1 MVVMALENSSYPED
15 VRVRGEAQELVA
27 AGLDVTVLAPRASG
41 QRRTEVV
48 DGVKVRRYRLPTP
61 DGISGI
67 LVEYAVAGVQLTLL
81 LLDELRR
88 GVDVVHLHNP
98 PDLLFPIAGVARLMG
113 RTVIFDHHDLS
124 PELYEQKFGD
134 GWPAAVLRWC
144 ERMTMRAAHLVIST
158 NESHRMVAIRRG
170 GMSAENVVVVRN
182 GPRRAT
188 IVDEPRIRDGQI
200 SDPRLCYVG
209 ALGTQDGVSVLPEV
223 VLRLQSRG
231 LNPKLTVVGDGPELP
246 VIRQAASELGVLD
259 RFHFTGRVAHGDVP
273 GLIGEADI
281 CLDVAPCSPLNHQS
295 TMIKI
300 GEYLAAGRP
309 TVTFA
314 LDETRRTAGDC
325 ALYARDGDLDSFCDL
340 IERLCGDAALRQT
353 LSRSG
358 VERAQDLTWERS
370 AEQLRLAYELATECI
385 DRS

>member
-1 MVVMALENSSYPED
+1 MALENHSYPED

-48 DGVKVRRYRLPTP
+48 DGVTVRRYRLPTP

-67 LVEYAVAGVQLTLL
+67 LVEYALAAVQLTLL

-98 PDLLFPIAGVARLMG
+98 PDLLFPIAGAARVMG
-113 RTVIFDHHDLS
+113 ATIIFDHHDLA
-124 PELYEQKFGD
+124 PELYEQKFGG
-134 GWPAAVLRWC
+134 GWPTAILRWC
-144 ERMTMRAAHLVIST
+144 ERMTMRAAHLVISV

-170 GMSAENVVVVRN
+170 GVSPENVVVVRN

-188 IVDEPRIRDGQI
+188 IVAEPQTRDGKI
-200 SDPRLCYVG
+200 VDPRLCYVG
-209 ALGTQDGVSVLPEV
+209 ALGTQDGVLVLPEV
-223 VLRLQSRG
+223 LLRLQDRG
-231 LNPKLTVVGDGPELP
+231 LNARLMVVGDGPELP
-246 VIRQAASELGVLD
+246 AIRKAARELGVLD
-259 RFHFTGRVAHGDVP
+259 RLEFTGRVPHGEVP
-273 GLIGEADI
+273 GLIAGADI
-281 CLDVAPCSPLNHQS
+281 CLDVAQCSPLNHQS

-309 TVTFA
+309 IVTFA
-314 LDETRRTAGDC
+314 LDETRRTAADC
-325 ALYARDGDLDSFCDL
+325 ALYAADGDLNEFCDL
-340 IERLCGDAALRQT
+340 VEQLCGDAALREA

-358 VERAQDLTWERS
+358 AERAQDLTWENS
-370 AEQLRLAYELATECI
+370 AEQLRYAYDLAT
-385 DRS
+385 DRVGRR